1 MLAAQ
6 WGDRRAFGNLVTL
19 LLGGNQLSGPLYSNL
34 LTSWAR
40 PGVMAT
46 LLKLDLSNN
55 AFDGT
60 LPTEWAQ
67 PGSFANLRVLDL
79 SGNQLAGAL

>member
-1 MLAAQ
+1 MLKAFCLVQ

-19 LLGGNQLSGPLYSNL
+19 LLGGNQLSGKLS
-34 LTSWAR
+34 SWAR

-55 AFDGT
+55 AFDSN
-60 LPTEWAQ
+60 LPAEWAQ
-67 PGSFANLRVLDL
+67 PGSFANLRILDV
-79 SGNQLAGAL
+79 SGNQLDGTL